1 MPKTVINW
9 SHQDSNCRC

>member
-9 SHQDSNCRC
+9 SHQDSNSRC